1 MKAVLF
7 ASAVALISGAYAQ
20 DFTINTPGSLTE
32 CEPVLLQWTGGTPP
46 YFLLDVSFLHYRG
59 IFSNL
64 SMRIVDLEHLPSV
77 YNSGSP
83 STNAETLTTTNSTSF
98 TWTVNIASGQ
108 SIGFNIVDN
117 TGAEKQS
124 AAVAIQA
131 GSSTSCVGQSVSGSA
146 GATTSAATT
155 GSGSAST
162 TGSGSSSTTAK
173 STGSSS
179 GSPSSTSA
187 AGSSTTSS
195 SSNGASSQAAQ
206 LGAAGFIGAAI
217 AALLA

>member
-20 DFTINTPGSLTE
+20 DFTINTPISDESLKIFFQWEFDGVPT
-32 CEPVLLQWTGGTPP
+32 CSSPVDWWNP
-46 YFLLDVSFLHYRG
+46 G

-64 SMRIVDLEHLPSV
+64 SMRIVDLKHLPSV

-83 STNAETLTTTNSTSF
+83 STNAETLTTTNS
-98 TWTVNIASGQ
+98 Q

-124 AAVAIQA
+124 AAVPIQA

-195 SSNGASSQAAQ
+195 SNGASSQAAQ

>member
-46 YFLLDVSFLHYRG
+46 YFLRYMLQS
-59 IFSNL
+59 
-64 SMRIVDLEHLPSV
+64 LPAV
-77 YNSGSP
+77 YNSGAP

-124 AAVAIQA
+124 AAVPIQA

-146 GATTSAATT
+146 GATTTAATT

-179 GSPSSTSA
+179 GSSSSTSA

>member
-1 MKAVLF
+1 MKVVLF

-32 CEPVLLQWTGGTPP
+32 CQPVLLQWTGGTPQQP
-46 YFLLDVSFLHYRG
+46 LTFC
-59 IFSNL
+59 
-64 SMRIVDLEHLPSV
+64 V
-77 YNSGSP
+77 YNSGAP

-124 AAVAIQA
+124 AAVPIQA

-146 GATTSAATT
+146 GATTTAATT

-179 GSPSSTSA
+179 GSPSTTSA

>member
-20 DFTINTPGSLTE
+20 DFSINTPGSLTE
-32 CEPVLLQWTGGTPP
+32 CQPVLLQWTGGTPP
-46 YFLLDVSFLHYRG
+46 YFL
-59 IFSNL
+59 
-64 SMRIVDLEHLPSV
+64 SV

-108 SIGFNIVDN
+108 SIGFNLVDN

-124 AAVAIQA
+124 GAVPIQA

-146 GATTSAATT
+146 GATATAASS
-155 GSGSAST
+155 GSGSSAST
-162 TGSGSSSTTAK
+162 TGSGSSSTAPA
-173 STGSSS
+173 SS
-179 GSPSSTSA
+179 GSSSSTSA

-206 LGAAGFIGAAI
+206 LGVAGIVGVAI

>member
-46 YFLLDVSFLHYRG
+46 YFL
-59 IFSNL
+59 
-64 SMRIVDLEHLPSV
+64 SV
-77 YNSGSP
+77 YNSGAP

-124 AAVAIQA
+124 AAVPIQA

-146 GATTSAATT
+146 GATTTAATT

-179 GSPSSTSA
+179 GSSSSTSA

-206 LGAAGFIGAAI
+206 LSAAGFIGAAI